1 MVEGTRYRLYF
12 ARQYGLLS
20 GLVEKLWEMSKVK
33 PYGPLIKSEPKGV
46 AQVIEGM
53 QEPSHF
59 LRAIVP
65 ACGNGAT
72 PGLSLRLG
80 CGWAGHSRSQLCFT
94 GGQEQISKPSFTF

>member
-53 QEPSHF
+53 QEPSHSSRHRPRMWERRDSRPVASSW
-59 LRAIVP
+59 LRVGRALPVSALLHWGP
-65 ACGNGAT
+65 GAN
-72 PGLSLRLG
+72 
-80 CGWAGHSRSQLCFT
+80 
-94 GGQEQISKPSFTF
+94 